1 MASESELVEKGLPCE
16 DCGSSD
22 ALALYSDGHTH
33 CFSCSTTKGGQR
45 GKSAVSKSK
54 KDTRPYDV
62 QIAELLEGS
71 EHNAL
76 QKWGISQATAR
87 HCDYRTKVLS
97 PEKGQHLA
105 VYKDEHGKPIFVKV
119 RSVTP
124 EDSKAGFFGVGDQEA
139 VSLYGI
145 ETLGKGGKMV
155 LVTEGEKDRLAGSQL
170 WANRFPV
177 VGLPFGAESSGK
189 AFARALP
196 RLLAYDKIIF
206 GLDMDKQGQDGTAEL
221 VRMVPPGK
229 AFIARFTSK
238 DLHQMVQDEG
248 PEKTIAAIHN
258 APPHRPIGMVDAD
271 EIDGR
276 LEEAPEW
283 GFTLPYP
290 QLYQWTLGL
299 KPGQVWVGGAGV
311 GMGKSDHG
319 AEIVAHHI
327 KPVEDGGNYQ
337 RVATFNYESDEVDM
351 LRLILSKLWSRNFSV
366 PAPEDGS
373 SNVYWTPE
381 ELNAARAYRRE
392 KCAKVFINSHEG
404 AITWDAIVEQIRYL
418 HHAEDVHFFMID
430 PMAALVAQAEDKNQA
445 LDKLM
450 AEAKE
455 LAAQLKI
462 ILFFW
467 SHLTR
472 PGQGKKPH
480 EEGGRVELAQFRGS
494 NSISMWAD
502 AIIGLERDT
511 QADDLTERCTSTVRM
526 LKIRKRGANNGKT
539 FQLIYND
546 LTARQDEPVLAL
558 DSLDQGNHEGGPPDL
573 SAEQEPP
580 EL

>member
-248 PEKTIAAIHN
+248 PEKTINAIHN
-258 APPHRPIGMVDAD
+258 A
-271 EIDGR
+271 
-276 LEEAPEW
+276 
-283 GFTLPYP
+283 LPYRP
-290 QLYQWTLGL
+290 DGIVSASDLVGQALSPTVTGTSWPWEFMTGWTYGVR
-299 KPGQVWVGGAGV
+299 PGEIIVVGGGT
-311 GMGKSDHG
+311 GIGKSDLS
-319 AEIVAHHI
+319 AEMAAHWI
-327 KPVEDGGNYQ
+327 KPVEDGGAFEP
-337 RVATFNYESDEVDM
+337 VAIFNYEAAPVGT
-351 LRLILSKLWSRNFSV
+351 LKQVAGKLFSRRFHLPDST
-366 PAPEDGS
+366 G
-373 SNVYWTPE
+373 VYWTQA
-381 ELNAARAYRRE
+381 ELVEALDYLTR
-392 KCAKVFINSHEG
+392 KCAKLFINDHNGAVNWESVKDRLRYLRHAEG
-404 AITWDAIVEQIRYL
+404 VRKAIV
-418 HHAEDVHFFMID
+418 D
-430 PMAALVAQAEDKNQA
+430 PLAALVAQEDDDRKA
-445 LDKLM
+445 LDRLF
-450 AEAKE
+450 AEGKALAEE
-455 LAAQLKI
+455 LGMNLVF
-462 ILFFW
+462 L

-472 PGQGKKPH
+472 PSLGASH
-480 EEGGRVELAQFRGS
+480 EEGGRVELKHFRGS
-494 NSISMWAD
+494 NAIGMWSSFVF
-502 AIIGLERDT
+502 GLERD
-511 QADDLTERCTSTVRM
+511 QQCDEVEERGVTTIRVLKDRFSGDST
-526 LKIRKRGANNGKT
+526 GKT
-539 FQLIYND
+539 QRMIYNT
-546 LTARQDEPVLAL
+546 LTGRLEEPVLAL
-558 DSLDQGNHEGGPPDL
+558 DQLDQGNHE
-573 SAEQEPP
+573 QEPP